1 MSFCAIQ
8 IVFCPSSNGP
18 HHPTISKDIF
28 LSNPRMNDPS
38 SFTILSCKVDI
49 FPPQTNVVL
58 DKKKKKGGGGVK
70 NQLLLT
76 HSKRLSYCINVLC
89 IENTIFVF

>member
-58 DKKKKKGGGGVK
+58 DKKKKIGGGGVK
-70 NQLLLT
+70 IKLIKKNQ
-76 HSKRLSYCINVLC
+76 KKIV
-89 IENTIFVF
+89 I